1 MEPVAIAD
9 QSVGEFLDALA
20 GSAATPGGG
29 SATALMGAM
38 AAALVSMVC
47 ALSIER
53 EASSAVREQLQAAH
67 ARAEVLRR
75 ELHSMI
81 DQDVAAFG
89 AVMRAYALPKS
100 GDAERIARGTG
111 IQLAL
116 RQATLAPLAC
126 ARACAEVMEL
136 ARLVA
141 AKGHANAAGE
151 AGVAALASQAAL
163 RCAALNVR
171 INAGSIRDTSFVQS
185 TLGELDRIVR
195 SGGTDAAG

>member
-1 MEPVAIAD
+1 MQPVAIAD
-9 QSVGEFLDALA
+9 QSGGEFLDALA

-47 ALSIER
+47 ALSLER
-53 EASSAVREQLQAAH
+53 EVSGAVREQLQAAH

-75 ELHSMI
+75 ELCSMI

-100 GDAERIARGTG
+100 GDAERIARGAG

-116 RQATLAPLAC
+116 RQATLA
-126 ARACAEVMEL
+126 
-136 ARLVA
+136 
-141 AKGHANAAGE
+141 
-151 AGVAALASQAAL
+151 
-163 RCAALNVR
+163 
-171 INAGSIRDTSFVQS
+171 
-185 TLGELDRIVR
+185 
-195 SGGTDAAG
+195 